1 MDSIHLNFI
10 KKFRERKQIKIPIFM
25 LSPIVYIFLFRK
37 VIIHLIVIILS
48 AQQHFSQE
56 FVFAK
61 LGQHKFPVL
70 SEL

>member
-1 MDSIHLNFI
+1 MDSNHLNFI

-37 VIIHLIVIILS
+37 VIIHVIVIILS

-56 FVFAK
+56 FVFAN
-61 LGQHKFPVL
+61 LGQHKSPVFP
-70 SEL
+70 EL